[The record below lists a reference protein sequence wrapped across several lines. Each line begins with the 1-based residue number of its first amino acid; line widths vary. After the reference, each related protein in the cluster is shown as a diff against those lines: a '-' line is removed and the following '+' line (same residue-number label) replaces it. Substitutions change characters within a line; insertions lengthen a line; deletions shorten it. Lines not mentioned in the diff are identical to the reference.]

1 MVKTR
6 RSAVRHKSKV
16 IRRCSVSV
24 ARSLGGSA
32 PFQAQ
37 ISPFSDR
44 CDAYAHLVVA
54 HRPIIR

>member
-1 MVKTR
+1 
-6 RSAVRHKSKV
+6 
-16 IRRCSVSV
+16 VSV

-32 PFQAQ
+32 PSQAQ